1 MRPRTPKRWTTAE
14 LKWLGRFPDVE
25 IARRTGR
32 FLASVRNKRV
42 KLGISRFQQK
52 H

>member
-1 MRPRTPKRWTTAE
+1 MPAE
-14 LKWLGRFPDVE
+14 LKWLGRLPDAE

-42 KLGISRFQQK
+42 KLGIARIR
-52 H
+52 